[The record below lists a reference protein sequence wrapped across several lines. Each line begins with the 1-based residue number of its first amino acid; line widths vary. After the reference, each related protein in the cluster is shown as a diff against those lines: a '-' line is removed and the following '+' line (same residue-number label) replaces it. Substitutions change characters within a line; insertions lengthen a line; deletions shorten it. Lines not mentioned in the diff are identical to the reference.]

1 MRIAILGWG
10 SLIPE
15 LRGLPV
21 EGDWQRGGPV
31 VPIEFSRISQAG
43 DRAGCLTLVVD
54 PINGVPVTTQ
64 FIQSSRRILTEAVDD
79 LVIRE
84 GTSKNRIGVVDL
96 QAQTISSWAL
106 AQHPSACQVIRNWAI
121 NNGFDA
127 VIWTAL
133 TSNFEQVLKQP
144 FSVAAA
150 LTYCQGLTGGT
161 RRNALEYIRTAP
173 GSTQTPF
180 REEIARLFLQ

>member
-1 MRIAILGWG
+1 MSIAILGWG

-21 EGDWQRGGPV
+21 EGEWQSAGPTLS
-31 VPIEFSRISQAG
+31 IEFSRISQTG
-43 DRAGCLTLVVD
+43 IRAGCLTLVID

-64 FIQSSRRILTEAVDD
+64 FIQSSRSVLAEAVED
-79 LVIRE
+79 LVKRE
-84 GTSKNRIGVVDL
+84 GTNKSRIGFVDIRT
-96 QAQTISSWAL
+96 QAISPWAF
-106 AQHPSACQVIRNWAI
+106 AQHPAACQAIRVWAT
-121 NNGFDA
+121 NNEFDA

-150 LTYCQGLTGGT
+150 LAYFQGLDGGT
-161 RRNALEYIRTAP
+161 REKAGEYIHNAP
-173 GSTQTPF
+173 ASTQTLF
-180 REEIARLFLQ
+180 RQEITRLFP